1 MVVLLFLRL
10 ALTNLIAVCVTS
22 VEITLGSGVGDR
34 LLPGPLVLR
43 ITLLEPVMSPI
54 ARCRT

>member
-22 VEITLGSGVGDR
+22 VEITLGSSAGDR
-34 LLPGPLVLR
+34 LLPGPV
-43 ITLLEPVMSPI
+43 V
-54 ARCRT
+54 